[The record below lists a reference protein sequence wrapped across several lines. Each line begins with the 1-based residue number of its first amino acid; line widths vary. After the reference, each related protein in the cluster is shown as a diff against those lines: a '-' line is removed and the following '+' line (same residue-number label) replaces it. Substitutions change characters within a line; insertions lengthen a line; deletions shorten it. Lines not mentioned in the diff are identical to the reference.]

1 MEVTHQVEIGVFGLF
16 PRQREA
22 PNLVALR
29 FVVVSK
35 PGAEAFK
42 QVRLGHHHVNREADT
57 QLFMQLRQPLA
68 QVDRLLAR
76 RLRGER
82 QQIGNADGDNDA
94 VDRLAA
100 AILTQQADKFQPL
113 SGILNLLALLG
124 GVAPRGVQQDSF
136 VREPPVAVARAA
148 NAAQSGFTEAI
159 RQRELQAGIDQRRGF
174 TGARCADNDVPRQ
187 LVEILRTEALRP
199 LGTVSRFAEVGFF
212 QHLRRFIK
220 TSGEDLL
227 LAVQPLLGIGRVR
240 FGGIFIE
247 LVHQL
252 AVQPG
257 VVQPRQNMPL
267 RPEQINHRNTD
278 DAVLFR
284 FERAGIHD
292 G

>member
-1 MEVTHQVEIGVFGLF
+1 MFGLF

-76 RLRGER
+76 GFRGER

-94 VDRLAA
+94 VNRLAA

-113 SGILNLLALLG
+113 PGILNLLALLS
-124 GVAPRGVQQDSF
+124 GVAPRGVQQDGF
-136 VREPPVAVARAA
+136 VSEPPVAVAGAA

-174 TGARCADNDVPRQ
+174 TSARCADNDVPRQ

-212 QHLRRFIK
+212 SICAASSKRPARICSSLFSRFWGSAA
-220 TSGEDLL
+220 SG
-227 LAVQPLLGIGRVR
+227 LAVFSLSLSISLRFSQALYSRGRICPCAQSR
-240 FGGIFIE
+240 
-247 LVHQL
+247 
-252 AVQPG
+252 
-257 VVQPRQNMPL
+257 
-267 RPEQINHRNTD
+267 
-278 DAVLFR
+278 
-284 FERAGIHD
+284 
-292 G
+292 